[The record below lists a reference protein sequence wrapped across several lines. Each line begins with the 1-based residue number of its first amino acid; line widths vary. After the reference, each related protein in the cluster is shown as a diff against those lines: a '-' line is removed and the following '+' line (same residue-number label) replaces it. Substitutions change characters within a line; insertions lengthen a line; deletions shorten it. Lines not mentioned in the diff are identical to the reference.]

1 MVKYVL
7 VGVNYNIN
15 SLKLTP
21 PHQWGF
27 LFYIVFIIMKLNES
41 DIKRIIKEVI
51 SEGSFNTLRRK
62 EGWKIT
68 EMDIFAT
75 IINEI
80 VDQLQV
86 QDYDVDDYNGLGSPI
101 PEYIK
106 PYLDDVADVLNK
118 NDFQMIIWDRIINEV
133 ADDDDIFR
141 IVEKI
146 QNDLDQNS

>member
-1 MVKYVL
+1 MDL
-7 VGVNYNIN
+7 IFNR
-15 SLKLTP
+15 
-21 PHQWGF
+21 WGF

-51 SEGSFNTLRRK
+51 SEGSFNSLRRK

-68 EMDIFAT
+68 EMGIFAT

-80 VDQLQV
+80 VDQLQLR
-86 QDYDVDDYNGLGSPI
+86 DYDVDDYNGLGSPI

-133 ADDDDIFR
+133 ADDDDIYR
-141 IVEKI
+141 IVDKI
-146 QNDLDQNS
+146 GDDLDQNS

>member
-1 MVKYVL
+1 MFNVIL
-7 VGVNYNIN
+7 QLMDLIFN
-15 SLKLTP
+15 T
-21 PHQWGF
+21 WGF

-51 SEGSFNTLRRK
+51 SEGSFNSLRRK

-68 EMDIFAT
+68 EMGIFAT

-80 VDQLQV
+80 VDQLQLR
-86 QDYDVDDYNGLGSPI
+86 DYDVDDYNGLGSPI

-118 NDFQMIIWDRIINEV
+118 NDFQMIIWDRIIDEV
-133 ADDDDIFR
+133 ADDDDIYR
-141 IVEKI
+141 IVDKI
-146 QNDLDQNS
+146 GDDLDQNS

>member
-1 MVKYVL
+1 
-7 VGVNYNIN
+7 
-15 SLKLTP
+15 
-21 PHQWGF
+21 

-41 DIKRIIKEVI
+41 DIKRIIREVI
-51 SEGSFNTLRRK
+51 SEGSFNSLRRK

-68 EMDIFAT
+68 EMGIFAT

-80 VDQLQV
+80 VDQLQLR
-86 QDYDVDDYNGLGSPI
+86 DYDVDDYNGLGSPI

-133 ADDDDIFR
+133 ADDDDIYR
-141 IVEKI
+141 IVDKI
-146 QNDLDQNS
+146 GDDLDQNS

>member
-1 MVKYVL
+1 MDL
-7 VGVNYNIN
+7 IFN
-15 SLKLTP
+15 T
-21 PHQWGF
+21 WGF

-51 SEGSFNTLRRK
+51 SEGSFNSLRRK

-68 EMDIFAT
+68 EMGIFAT

-80 VDQLQV
+80 VDQLQLR
-86 QDYDVDDYNGLGSPI
+86 DYDVDDYNGLGSPI

-118 NDFQMIIWDRIINEV
+118 NDFQMIIWDRIIDEV
-133 ADDDDIFR
+133 ADDDDIYR
-141 IVEKI
+141 IVDKI
-146 QNDLDQNS
+146 GDDLDQNS

>member
-1 MVKYVL
+1 
-7 VGVNYNIN
+7 
-15 SLKLTP
+15 
-21 PHQWGF
+21 
-27 LFYIVFIIMKLNES
+27 MKLNES

-51 SEGSFNTLRRK
+51 SEGSFNSLRRK
-62 EGWKIT
+62 GGWKIT
-68 EMDIFAT
+68 EMDIFST

-86 QDYDVDDYNGLGSPI
+86 RDYDVDDYVGLGAPI
-101 PEYIK
+101 PEYVK
-106 PYLDDVADVLNK
+106 PYLDDIADILNK

>member
-1 MVKYVL
+1 MFNVIL
-7 VGVNYNIN
+7 QLMDLIFNR
-15 SLKLTP
+15 
-21 PHQWGF
+21 WGF

-51 SEGSFNTLRRK
+51 SEGSFNSLRRK

-68 EMDIFAT
+68 EMGIFAT

-80 VDQLQV
+80 VDQLQLR
-86 QDYDVDDYNGLGSPI
+86 DYDVDDYNGLGSPI

-133 ADDDDIFR
+133 ADDDDIYR
-141 IVEKI
+141 IVDKI
-146 QNDLDQNS
+146 GDDLDQNS